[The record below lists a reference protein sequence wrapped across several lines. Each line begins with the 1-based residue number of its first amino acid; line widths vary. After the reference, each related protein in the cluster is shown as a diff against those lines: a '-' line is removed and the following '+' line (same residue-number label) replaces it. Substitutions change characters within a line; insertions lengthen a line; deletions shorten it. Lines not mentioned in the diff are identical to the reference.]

1 MILIGGVLLLALIF
15 WLIPFINQ
23 KRDSLQKEEQQ
34 GMLKIAVD
42 GKQYGTYSLSKNR
55 TIEIN
60 DTNICRNKGWKGDND
75 RSRLSGQVMYSSKSD
90 FYKGRNNSVF
100 AKQSGIGNREQ

>member
-1 MILIGGVLLLALIF
+1 MYKYL
-15 WLIPFINQ
+15 
-23 KRDSLQKEEQQ
+23 
-34 GMLKIAVD
+34 
-42 GKQYGTYSLSKNR
+42 
-55 TIEIN
+55 
-60 DTNICRNKGWKGDND
+60 RNKGWKGDND